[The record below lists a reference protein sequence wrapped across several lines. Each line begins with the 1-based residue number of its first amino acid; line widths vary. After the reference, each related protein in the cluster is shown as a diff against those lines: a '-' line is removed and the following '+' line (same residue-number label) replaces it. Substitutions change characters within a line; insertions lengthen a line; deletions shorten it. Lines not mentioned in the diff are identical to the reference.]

1 MVKWYVIGYFVIG
14 LIVSIADRVSDELWF
29 DKPYY
34 EAEDSGTQVMFR
46 VMIVL
51 LWPLA
56 LVVASVITI
65 DTSLSVLSKWLARK
79 IKERSKHEQTKD

>member
-1 MVKWYVIGYFVIG
+1 MAIWHVIGYFVIG

-29 DKPYY
+29 DEPYY

-46 VMIVL
+46 VIIVL

-56 LVVASVITI
+56 LVVGSVITI
-65 DTSLSVLSKWLARK
+65 DMLLSILSKWIAKK
-79 IKERSKHEQTKD
+79 IKERSKHER

>member
-1 MVKWYVIGYFVIG
+1 MWYVIGYFVIG

-34 EAEDSGTQVMFR
+34 KAEDPGTDLIFHVMLA
-46 VMIVL
+46 L
-51 LWPLA
+51 LWPFFLMIVSIIA
-56 LVVASVITI
+56 I
-65 DTSLSVLSKWLARK
+65 DTSLIGLSKWLAKK